1 MIIIDYSGIAISAVV
16 AQKLPPE
23 ENLLRHM
30 LLNSIRMYRKKY
42 KNEYGEIVVACD
54 APNTWRRKV
63 FPYYKAKRREAR
75 KKDESGTDWNA
86 VFEIMGKVKDEMAEN
101 LPWTVLQIE
110 GAEADDII
118 GVLAANTQE
127 FGQHEPVMI
136 VSSDKD
142 FIQLQQYKNV
152 AQYSPARKKL
162 LEVDNAKEAL
172 RDHILSGDAGDG
184 IPNVLS
190 DDDCFVTEGKRQ
202 KPLTK
207 KMRALLETDEG
218 MEKYISN
225 LERNINLIDLSR
237 TPADL
242 KSEII
247 NKFEEQR
254 EAVKDNGSKTLNYLI
269 QKQCKLL
276 IEEVGDFI
284 Q

>member
-1 MIIIDYSGIAISAVV
+1 MILIDYSGIAISAVV

-30 LLNSIRMYRKKY
+30 LLNSIRMYRKRYTK
-42 KNEYGEIVVACD
+42 EYGEIVVACD
-54 APNTWRRKV
+54 APNTWRRAV

-75 KKDESGTDWNA
+75 KKDESGTDWSA
-86 VFEIMGKVKDEMAEN
+86 IFEIMAKVQQEMSEN

-118 GVLAANTQE
+118 GTLAANTQE
-127 FGQHEPVMI
+127 FGKHEPVMV

-142 FIQLQQYKNV
+142 FIQLQRYKNV

-162 LEVDNAKEAL
+162 LAVDNAMEEL
-172 RDHILSGDAGDG
+172 RNHILSGDSGDG

-207 KMRALLETDEG
+207 KMRARLDSGELVEQYMTN
-218 MEKYISN
+218 I
-225 LERNINLIDLSR
+225 ERNINLIDLTR
-237 TPADL
+237 TPASL

-254 EAVKDNGSKTLNYLI
+254 EAVKNNGSKTLPYLI
-269 QKQCKLL
+269 EKQCKLL